1 MKDFFRLFAFVGLV
15 SVSSCG
21 DSNPPQLI
29 IDSPSDGDVFTIGDT
44 LRISGNVTDDMLI
57 DSLIFFTDGLFSGS
71 LNLATVS
78 NLMDIDFFTELTID
92 STVIMQN
99 YRLEAKAYDNDEN
112 ETTTTVD
119 FSVR

>member
-1 MKDFFRLFAFVGLV
+1 MKDFLRLFAFVGLV